1 MTDTD
6 MRPAPE
12 AGNDAARLS
21 GESDGTVIDA
31 VVIHIRG
38 HLFGIRVGLVRDV
51 LSPHP
56 LTFVHRAPPEVAG
69 LLNLRGRIVTAM
81 NLHVRLGLTSEIAI
95 LDRLHVVVESGG
107 ELYALLVDRVGDVIS
122 LGAEE
127 SPRAKAQLNRDWEA
141 AAEGV
146 FALEDGLLVLLDVSQ
161 IIGARAQID
170 LVTEDHAA

>member
-1 MTDTD
+1 MSDIETRNT
-6 MRPAPE
+6 AE

-21 GESDGTVIDA
+21 VESDGTVLDA

-69 LLNLRGRIVTAM
+69 LLNLRGRIVTAI
-81 NLHVRLGLTSEIAI
+81 NLHVRLGLTSEIAVH
-95 LDRLHVVVESGG
+95 DRLHVVVESGG

-161 IIGARAQID
+161 IIGSRSGVGLATD
-170 LVTEDHAA
+170 ENAA

>member
-1 MTDTD
+1 MSDIEI
-6 MRPAPE
+6 RNAAE
-12 AGNDAARLS
+12 AGNDAAGLS
-21 GESDGTVIDA
+21 AEPDGAQIDA

-69 LLNLRGRIVTAM
+69 LLNLRGRIVTAI
-81 NLHVRLGLTSEIAI
+81 NLHVRLGLSSEISVHE
-95 LDRLHVVVESGG
+95 RLHVVVESGG

-146 FALEDGLLVLLDVSQ
+146 FALEGGLLVLLDVSQ
-161 IIGARAQID
+161 IIGSRAGLG
-170 LVTEDHAA
+170 LVTEEHAA

>member
-1 MTDTD
+1 
-6 MRPAPE
+6 MRSA
-12 AGNDAARLS
+12 AAAASDAARQPA
-21 GESDGTVIDA
+21 EPDGAEVDA

-69 LLNLRGRIVTAM
+69 LLNLRGRIVTAI
-81 NLHVRLGLTSEIAI
+81 NLHVRLGLTSEMSVHE
-95 LDRLHVVVESGG
+95 RLHVVVESGG

-122 LGAEE
+122 LGAES
-127 SPRAKAQLNRDWEA
+127 SPRAKAQLNHDWEA

-146 FALEDGLLVLLDVSQ
+146 FALEEGLLVLLDVSQ
-161 IIGARAQID
+161 IIGSSVQLSSDPEERA
-170 LVTEDHAA
+170 A